1 MTMKELLTRLEASN
15 QKQARYAQMQCIF
28 SAVAAFC
35 CIVLFIMVAQAMPQV
50 KEVIAQMQGMMA
62 QMEGTLV
69 NLEQITTDLAEVD
82 LGSMVT
88 NVDQL
93 VSTGQSSIS
102 ETMEKLNLIDFEAL
116 NQAIKNLSNVIEPL
130 AKFFNLF
137 G

>member
-1 MTMKELLTRLEASN
+1 
-15 QKQARYAQMQCIF
+15 
-28 SAVAAFC
+28 
-35 CIVLFIMVAQAMPQV
+35 MVAQAMPQV